1 MADAEPRRARAV
13 ALRYHED
20 EDAAPKVVAKGQGS
34 TAERLLALARE
45 HGVPLHEDRDLVTL
59 LEVLDLGA
67 EIPPRLYRALA
78 EVLAHVY
85 RAERRLDD

>member
-1 MADAEPRRARAV
+1 MADAANHRAKAV
-13 ALRYHED
+13 ALRYKEE
-20 EDAAPKVVAKGQGS
+20 EDAAPVVVAKGQGQV
-34 TAERLLALARE
+34 AARLLELARE

-78 EVLAHVY
+78 EVLAHLY
-85 RAERRLDD
+85 RAEQRLQ